1 LDSRPAA
8 EATALD
14 GDGHLM
20 KLGFGMVCAALLS
33 GCAANSGR
41 PMVASEAAVS
51 GCYRIEIKPDSGF
64 RSTGGA
70 TSRETAVVLTGERVP
85 KRENPSD
92 RPVFR
97 AFTGP
102 TELREGLWEL
112 RNDSLFIEFG
122 GVSPQLF
129 FLARSGRWF
138 DGRTHSESPLG
149 ERVSADAIARPFA
162 CAVVQ

>member
-1 LDSRPAA
+1 
-8 EATALD
+8 
-14 GDGHLM
+14 M
-20 KLGFGMVCAALLS
+20 KNDFRLVCAALLS

-41 PMVASEAAVS
+41 PIASSEAAVS
-51 GCYRIEIKPDSGF
+51 GCYRIELKPDSGF

-70 TSRETAVVLTGERVP
+70 TTRETTVVLSGERVP

-102 TELREGLWEL
+102 TELRKGLWEL

-122 GVSPQLF
+122 GGSPELF

-138 DGRTHSESPLG
+138 EGRTRSESPLG
-149 ERVSADAIARPFA
+149 ERVLAHAIARPFA
-162 CAVVQ
+162 CPLVQ